1 MLNKNRQEE
10 FIKKDYEEKIDQ
22 LISKM
27 TLGEKIG
34 QLIQISPSLFGAFGM
49 TPDEIIEKLVNGE
62 ITPEEFE
69 N

>member
-27 TLGEKIG
+27 TLG
-34 QLIQISPSLFGAFGM
+34 
-49 TPDEIIEKLVNGE
+49 
-62 ITPEEFE
+62 
-69 N
+69 